1 MKKLLTYCAM
11 ALSLAA
17 SPALAEVKTGSAAP
31 DFTATDSISGKTF
44 SLADFKGK
52 HVVLEWTNF
61 GCPFVKK
68 YYSKGDMQQ
77 LQHAAAKDGVVWI
90 TINSSAK
97 GMEGHLADDAAAKQ
111 ALTERKASPA
121 HFVRDE
127 TGAIGKPYAA
137 KTTPHMYVIDTK
149 GTLVYQGAIDSKPS
163 AAQSDIANATNY
175 VSQALAELKAG
186 KPVSVPSTQPYG
198 CSVKYAN

>member
-1 MKKLLTYCAM
+1 MKKLLTYWAM
-11 ALSLAA
+11 AVSLAA

-31 DFTATDSISGKTF
+31 DFTATDSISGKPF
-44 SLADFKGK
+44 SLGDFKGK

-77 LQHAAAKDGVVWI
+77 LQKAAAKEEVVWI
-90 TINSSAK
+90 TINSSAT
-97 GMEGHLADDAAAKQ
+97 GLEGHLADDAAAKQ
-111 ALTERKASPA
+111 ALTERNASPA

-127 TGAIGKPYAA
+127 TGAIGKHYAA
-137 KTTPHMYVIDTK
+137 KTTPHMYVIDAK

-175 VSQALAELKAG
+175 VTQALAELKAG